1 MTADD
6 LIRVLR
12 EGSLG
17 RRLGSPPTPLQ
28 VNIWAALD
36 GHAMTKDEL
45 AHKVAGGDTSRLY
58 YTNRSKKTG
67 GLKELTAVGL
77 VKNKRTVGYY
87 RPDAPPP
94 G

>member
-1 MTADD
+1 
-6 LIRVLR
+6 
-12 EGSLG
+12 
-17 RRLGSPPTPLQ
+17 
-28 VNIWAALD
+28 
-36 GHAMTKDEL
+36 MTKDEL
-45 AHKVAGGDTSRLY
+45 ADEVAGGDTSRLY